1 MTQKRIA
8 IIGCGAQAKY
18 ASEIFHLLPNH
29 AVTHVLSP
37 QNITELDWLSHYS
50 GTHIIGYDKVADLIA
65 NNDID
70 GAIVC
75 IANKQEKAEIFAK
88 YVLGKTETVSAIHP
102 KAVIASTA
110 TLGAGVIIN
119 AGAVIQ
125 PLATIGRGA
134 MIHANVIV
142 EHDCSIGAWT
152 NLAPGCQLAG
162 WVQIGEA
169 ATVFTG
175 ASVVPTVK
183 IGKRAIVG
191 AGAAVIQDVEDDTV
205 VVGVP
210 ARQIKKWGKHGL
222 TR

>member
-18 ASEIFHLLPNH
+18 ASEIFHLSPNH
-29 AVTHVLSP
+29 TVTHVLSP
-37 QNITELDWLSHYS
+37 ENITELDWLPHYS
-50 GTHIIGYDKVADLIA
+50 GEHVIGYALVEGLIA
-65 NNDID
+65 NYEID

-75 IANKQEKAEIFAK
+75 IANKQEKAEIFAT
-88 YVLGKTETVSAIHP
+88 YVDGKIETVSAIHP
-102 KAVIASTA
+102 KAVIASSA

-142 EHDCSIGAWT
+142 EHDCKIGAWT

-162 WVQIGEA
+162 WVQVGDA
-169 ATVFTG
+169 ATIFTG
-175 ASVVPTVK
+175 ASVVPTIK

-191 AGAAVIQDVEDDTV
+191 AGAAVIQDVEDDAV

-210 ARQIKKWGKHGL
+210 AKPY
-222 TR
+222 